1 MINKIVNYSA
11 CLIGLFP
18 AVLTA
23 QIKPVVTGRECPNVI
38 LVLTDD
44 QGIGGLSCHGNPY
57 LKTPCL
63 DRFYEESI
71 RMTDFHVS
79 PMSTP
84 TRSAIITGR
93 YPIRNGAWATF
104 KGRDII
110 SRNSRTIAEVFRD
123 NGYSTALFGKWHL
136 GDNYPSRPTDC
147 GFEYAVQHRSGG
159 VGELSDYWGNNYFDD
174 TYWVNNEPHSFKGYC
189 TDVWFQ
195 EAEKF
200 ITRQK
205 ESEKP
210 FFIYL
215 STNAPHGPHY
225 VAEQYS
231 APYKLLQDK
240 GILKDAGFYGQIAN
254 LDKNFGKLDNF
265 LKKNGLDE
273 NTIVIFMTDNGA
285 AMADNTWVYGYRG
298 AKGSRLEG
306 GHRVPF
312 FIRSPKGGLEG
323 GKDISAMVAHVD
335 LLPTLSALCG
345 IGISDEDK
353 LDGIDFSPV
362 LQHKGK
368 LPQGRTVFIHH
379 RQDSKPPYDVKE
391 SCILKDNWRLLDGD
405 KLYNLSND
413 KLQQKNIA
421 ASNPQLVKELLEENK
436 EFVKQTKQL
445 AEYRN
450 FIPVV
455 AGSPE
460 QKVVVL
466 TIQHAIGE
474 DGGLWK
480 AEQVAEGI
488 KNRNNGYAIEFA
500 TTGTYHISLARWP
513 RECQGEIHGVPERNP
528 KSWYS
533 YKEIKPEKAVIELDG
548 RKYSREINANMKE
561 VCFEVKMKQGTSFL
575 KADFVENGQPFGAYY
590 IYIEGV

>member
-11 CLIGLFP
+11 CFISLFP
-18 AVLTA
+18 AVLIA
-23 QIKPVVTGRECPNVI
+23 QNKPVVIGRECPNVI

-104 KGRDII
+104 KGRDIV
-110 SRNSRTIAEVFRD
+110 SRNSRTIAEIFRD

-147 GFEYAVQHRSGG
+147 GFEYVVQHRSGG

-174 TYWVNNEPHSFKGYC
+174 TYWVNNKPHSFKGYC

-195 EAEKF
+195 EAEKY

-205 ESEKP
+205 ESGKP

-231 APYKLLQDK
+231 APYKQLQDK

-254 LDKNFGKLDNF
+254 LDENFGKLDDF
-265 LKKNGLDE
+265 LKKNGLEE
-273 NTIVIFMTDNGA
+273 NTIVVFMTDNGA
-285 AMADNTWVYGYRG
+285 VMADNTWVYGYRG
-298 AKGSRLEG
+298 AKGSRWEG

-312 FIRSPKGGLEG
+312 FIRWPKGGLDG

-335 LLPTLSALCG
+335 LLPTLSTLCG
-345 IGISDEDK
+345 IGISDVDK

-362 LQHKGK
+362 LQHRGE
-368 LPQGRTVFIHH
+368 LPKGRTVFIHH
-379 RQDSKPPYDVKE
+379 RQDSKPPYDVKG

-413 KLQQKNIA
+413 KLQLKNIA
-421 ASNPQLVKELLEENK
+421 AYNPQLMKELLEENK
-436 EFVKQTKQL
+436 EFIKQTKRL

-455 AGSPE
+455 AGSSE
-460 QKVVVL
+460 QNVVVL
-466 TIQHAIGE
+466 TIQHAIG
-474 DGGLWK
+474 DDVGLWK

-488 KNRNNGYAIEFA
+488 KNRNNGYAIKFA
-500 TTGTYHISLARWP
+500 TTGMYHISLSRWP
-513 RECQGEIHGVPERNP
+513 RECQGKIHGVPERNP
-528 KSWYS
+528 KNWYS
-533 YKEIKPEKAVIELDG
+533 YKKIRPEKAMIELNG
-548 RKYSREINANMKE
+548 KKYSREINANMKE
-561 VCFEVKMKQGTSFL
+561 ACFEVRIKQGISFL
-575 KADFVENGQPFGAYY
+575 KADFIENGQPFGAYY
-590 IYIEGV
+590 IYIERV